1 MRGPSASY
9 ALVHWRAAR
18 VPLHAGLA
26 RRGAGHTH
34 EEATNIGADDN
45 QRMNPIDELD
55 GVCRLDDWGLIRA
68 SGAEAASF
76 LHGQLTNDV
85 ANLAD
90 GQARLAGY
98 CSPKGRLLASF
109 VIWREASGDV
119 LLACSAD
126 VLPATLKR
134 LRMFVLR
141 ARCVLSDASGEMP
154 LYGLVGPRAIA
165 WLGDLAPQA
174 AWAKRERDDL
184 TAVALPA
191 AAGRQ
196 RVLCAATRAPD
207 LPPLA
212 QEAWRWLEVRSGIG
226 RIEQATVEQ
235 FIPQMLNYELL
246 GGVDFQKGCYP
257 GQEIVARS
265 QYRGSIKRRSVL
277 FEVDVACRAGDEV
290 FHSDDAAQPAGMI
303 VNAAPQPRGFAPG
316 NLALVEIKLAAVAG
330 GSVHL
335 GRADGPAL
343 RRVDMP
349 YALPIEP
356 VATD

>member
-1 MRGPSASY
+1 M
-9 ALVHWRAAR
+9 
-18 VPLHAGLA
+18 
-26 RRGAGHTH
+26 
-34 EEATNIGADDN
+34 GADDN

-68 SGAEAASF
+68 SGPEAAGF

-85 ANLAD
+85 SNLALA
-90 GQARLAGY
+90 QAHLAGY

-109 VIWREASGDV
+109 VIWREVSGDV
-119 LLACSAD
+119 MLACSANL
-126 VLPATLKR
+126 LPATLKR
-134 LRMFVLR
+134 LRMFVMR
-141 ARCVLSDASGEMP
+141 ARCVLSDASEELP

-165 WLGDLAPQA
+165 WLGDLAPEAQ
-174 AWAKRERDDL
+174 WVKHEREGL
-184 TAVALPA
+184 TAVALPD
-191 AAGRQ
+191 AAGLQ
-196 RVLCAATRAPD
+196 RVLCASIRAPE

-212 QEAWRWLEVRSGIG
+212 HDTWRWLEVRSGIA

-235 FIPQMLNYELL
+235 FVPQMLNYELV

-277 FEVDVACRAGDEV
+277 YEVDSACRAGVEV

-303 VNAAPQPRGFAPG
+303 VNAAPQPAGVAPG
-316 NLALVEIKLAAVAG
+316 SLALVEIKLAALAG

-343 RRVDMP
+343 RRIDMP

-356 VATD
+356 IEPPAAD

>member
-1 MRGPSASY
+1 MRGPSVSC

-26 RRGAGHTH
+26 RHGAGHTH

-68 SGAEAASF
+68 SGPDAASF

-85 ANLAD
+85 ANL
-90 GQARLAGY
+90 GPTQARLAGY

-109 VIWREASGDV
+109 IIWREASGDV
-119 LLACSAD
+119 MLACSVD
-126 VLPATLKR
+126 LLPATLKR

-141 ARCVLSDASGEMP
+141 SRCVLSDASGELP
-154 LYGLVGPRAIA
+154 LYGLVGPRAMA
-165 WLGDLAPQA
+165 WLGELAPQA
-174 AWAKRERDDL
+174 PWVKHEREGL
-184 TAVALPA
+184 TAVALPD
-191 AAGRQ
+191 AAGFR
-196 RVLCAATRAPD
+196 RVLCASTRAPE

-212 QEAWRWLEVRSGIG
+212 PDVWRWLEVRSGIA

-235 FIPQMLNYELL
+235 FVPQMLNYELL

-277 FEVDVACRAGDEV
+277 FETDSACRAGDEV
-290 FHSDDAAQPAGMI
+290 FHSDDAAQPAGMV
-303 VNAAPQPRGFAPG
+303 VNAAPQPSGFAPG
-316 NLALVEIKLAAVAG
+316 SLALVEIKLAALAG

-343 RRVDMP
+343 RRADMP
-349 YALPIEP
+349 YALPSE
-356 VATD
+356 ATAVD